1 MSTTAPGR
9 DEQRL
14 AEMGYSQDLTR
25 AWSGFSNFAISFTI
39 ISILAGCFTTYGQA
53 WNNGGPIA
61 ISIGWPL
68 ISCMIL
74 LVAFCMSELVSA
86 YPTAG
91 GIYWWASELGGA
103 AWGWFTGWF
112 NLVGLVAVVASV
124 DYGCATF
131 ISALMNLWSVDLGVV
146 NFADGA
152 SLGDIFIV
160 FAAVL
165 ALHALINIYSSHLVA
180 MFNNISVWWHV
191 AGVAVILGILI
202 FAPDDHQSFS
212 FVFGETINNS
222 GFSQGMFWFYVL
234 PLGFLLTQY
243 TITGFDASAH
253 ISEETHGAEDAAPKG
268 VWRSVFYSA
277 LIGWVLLLA
286 ITFAATDVDAINDG
300 GGGSLAVL
308 DSALSATM
316 AELVVLIS
324 CIGQLFCG
332 MACVTS
338 ASRMTYAF
346 SRDRA
351 IPGWRIWTR
360 LNANRTPVGAVLF
373 VVACALIITLPALWN
388 VEEGIPV
395 AFFAV
400 VSVCVIGLYIAYAI
414 PIFLRWR
421 IGDAFK
427 PGPWTNG
434 PQVPLDEPR
443 RDDLGR
449 DHHRDLLP
457 AVHSRGRAVE
467 RRVLLELGQL
477 RPAHRRRAHPRG
489 RHLVARERAALV
501 HRPRPEHR
509 VRRRGPRR
517 GEGRAGG
524 ARGTD
529 AGGVAAAGSGP
540 PPRRAGRVIL
550 DPCPPHRS
558 SASAPRSSARAG
570 ASGTSRRCCS
580 RAATSTRCSA
590 RAASR

>member
-1 MSTTAPGR
+1 MSMTTPGR

-14 AEMGYSQDLTR
+14 AELGYKQELTR

-131 ISALMNLWSVDLGVV
+131 ISALLSLWSVDLGFV
-146 NFADGA
+146 NFTDGA
-152 SLGDIFIV
+152 ALGDVFIV
-160 FAAVL
+160 FMFVL

-180 MFNNISVWWHV
+180 LFNNVSVWWHV
-191 AGVAVILGILI
+191 TGVTVIIAILI
-202 FAPDDHQSFS
+202 FGPEDHQSAS
-212 FVFGETINNS
+212 FVFTETINNS

-253 ISEETHGAEDAAPKG
+253 ISEETHGAEEAAPKG

-286 ITFAATDVDAINDG
+286 LTFAATDTAAITEG
-300 GGGSLAVL
+300 GGGSLAIL
-308 DSALSATM
+308 DSALSDTA
-316 AELVVLIS
+316 AELVILIS

-351 IPGWRIWTR
+351 IPGWQMWTR
-360 LNANRTPVGAVLF
+360 LNARRTPVGAVLF
-373 VVACALIITLPALWN
+373 VVVAALLITLPALWN

-427 PGPWTNG
+427 PGPWNNG
-434 PQVPLDEPR
+434 RKYRWMNLAATIWVGIITVIFCLPFTPAGVPWNDDFAWSSVNYAPLTVGGLILAVGIWWLVSARRSFTGPVRQIQFDE
-443 RDDLGR
+443 
-449 DHHRDLLP
+449 
-457 AVHSRGRAVE
+457 
-467 RRVLLELGQL
+467 
-477 RPAHRRRAHPRG
+477 
-489 RHLVARERAALV
+489 
-501 HRPRPEHR
+501 
-509 VRRRGPRR
+509 
-517 GEGRAGG
+517 
-524 ARGTD
+524 
-529 AGGVAAAGSGP
+529 AAG
-540 PPRRAGRVIL
+540 VISEE
-550 DPCPPHRS
+550 P
-558 SASAPRSSARAG
+558 
-570 ASGTSRRCCS
+570 TV
-580 RAATSTRCSA
+580 TT
-590 RAASR
+590 

>member
-1 MSTTAPGR
+1 MSTTQPSR

-14 AEMGYSQDLTR
+14 AELGYKQELTR

-131 ISALMNLWSVDLGVV
+131 ISALLNLWSVDLGFV

-152 SLGDIFIV
+152 ALGDVFIIFML
-160 FAAVL
+160 VL

-180 MFNNISVWWHV
+180 LFNNVSVWWHV
-191 AGVAVILGILI
+191 AGVTVIIGILI
-202 FAPDDHQSFS
+202 FGPEDHQSAS
-212 FVFGETINNS
+212 FVFTETINNS

-253 ISEETHGAEDAAPKG
+253 ISEETHGAEEAAPKG

-286 ITFAATDVDAINDG
+286 LTFAATDTNAINDG
-300 GGGSLAVL
+300 GGGSLAIL
-308 DSALSATM
+308 DSALSATA
-316 AELVVLIS
+316 AELVILIS

-360 LNANRTPVGAVLF
+360 LNARRTPVGAVLF
-373 VVACALIITLPALWN
+373 VVAAALLITLPALWN

-427 PGPWTNG
+427 AGPWNNG
-434 PQVPLDEPR
+434 QKYRWMNLIATIWVAIITVIFCLPFTPAGVPWNDEFTWSSVNYAPLTVGGLILAVGIWWLVSAR
-443 RDDLGR
+443 RSFTG
-449 DHHRDLLP
+449 P
-457 AVHSRGRAVE
+457 
-467 RRVLLELGQL
+467 
-477 RPAHRRRAHPRG
+477 
-489 RHLVARERAALV
+489 
-501 HRPRPEHR
+501 
-509 VRRRGPRR
+509 VRQIHFD
-517 GEGRAGG
+517 E
-524 ARGTD
+524 
-529 AGGVAAAGSGP
+529 AAGIVSEEP
-540 PPRRAGRVIL
+540 TTTA
-550 DPCPPHRS
+550 
-558 SASAPRSSARAG
+558 
-570 ASGTSRRCCS
+570 
-580 RAATSTRCSA
+580 
-590 RAASR
+590 